1 MDKREEFLKQLFTED
16 DIYKV
21 REIFDKNCEDFEECI
36 LIHFGTSYS
45 GSYNEFRGFSVNNY
59 SAFGVANYEH
69 AFLLDKN
76 TNDGVMVDRV
86 INLDLNIIQYL
97 SQIIK
102 NKKINNENEFIR
114 YLNTIKEYKMTP
126 NMSIAVIERMSK
138 LGGNESEKI
147 FSEQVLSYVK
157 FLTLPI
163 ITKEKLQEDILLPED
178 KYKMAYKIMEKVNM
192 LKGETIYH
200 EIIAIQALIMKAFLL
215 KMDKKMSKKGKIQEL
230 INFCLLDLNVYMENE
245 LYLCALYLNDAPEV
259 KRIFEKIETY
269 SKETVRRIKNIS
281 WDLANIRLSEKQII
295 DDLKSGKVTFHYL
308 GTYDKGLQDAIKI
321 NPIVIMGKVSGSQII
336 IRKNRIENMDI
347 FDESM
352 LEYYSKIIGERPK
365 EKNTLEQIND
375 ICESVEKDISKRQN
389 DYFG

>member
-1 MDKREEFLKQLFTED
+1 
-16 DIYKV
+16 
-21 REIFDKNCEDFEECI
+21 
-36 LIHFGTSYS
+36 
-45 GSYNEFRGFSVNNY
+45 
-59 SAFGVANYEH
+59 
-69 AFLLDKN
+69 
-76 TNDGVMVDRV
+76 
-86 INLDLNIIQYL
+86 
-97 SQIIK
+97 
-102 NKKINNENEFIR
+102 
-114 YLNTIKEYKMTP
+114 
-126 NMSIAVIERMSK
+126 
-138 LGGNESEKI
+138 
-147 FSEQVLSYVK
+147 
-157 FLTLPI
+157 
-163 ITKEKLQEDILLPED
+163 
-178 KYKMAYKIMEKVNM
+178 
-192 LKGETIYH
+192 
-200 EIIAIQALIMKAFLL
+200 
-215 KMDKKMSKKGKIQEL
+215 MSKKGKIQEL